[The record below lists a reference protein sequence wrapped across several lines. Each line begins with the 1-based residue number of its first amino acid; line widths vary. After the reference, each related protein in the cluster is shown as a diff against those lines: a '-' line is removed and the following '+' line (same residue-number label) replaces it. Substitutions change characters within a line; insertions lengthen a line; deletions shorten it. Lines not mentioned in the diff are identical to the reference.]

1 MRQGVKHQDEILDK
15 SLHYCWEK
23 SLWGYKYGSGHMKE
37 MNIPVQKIHFLRQV
51 KKPDGGWKGVGK
63 AVGKL
68 WTPGSTLPPGREQQL
83 RSHGRASAPLD
94 EEKGV
99 GRKSR
104 RNRVSPKN
112 TFLTRKSVRRE
123 ELGSNTELCF
133 QLLAAQNI
141 IVSLVL

>member
-1 MRQGVKHQDEILDK
+1 
-15 SLHYCWEK
+15 
-23 SLWGYKYGSGHMKE
+23 MKE
-37 MNIPVQKIHFLRQV
+37 MDIPVQKIHFLRQV

-68 WTPGSTLPPGREQQL
+68 WTPGSPLPPGREQQL

-112 TFLTRKSVRRE
+112 TFLTRKFVRRAG
-123 ELGSNTELCF
+123 LGSNTELCF
-133 QLLAAQNI
+133 QLLAAQTI